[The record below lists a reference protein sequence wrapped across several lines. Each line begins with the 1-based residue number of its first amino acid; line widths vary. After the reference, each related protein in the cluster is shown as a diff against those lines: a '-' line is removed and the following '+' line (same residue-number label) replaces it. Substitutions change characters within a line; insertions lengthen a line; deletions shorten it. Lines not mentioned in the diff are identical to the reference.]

1 MGEARRAM
9 SSPRPSVALLYTDF
23 TRVGHGGFIFFA

>member
-1 MGEARRAM
+1 MAGGRLSA
-9 SSPRPSVALLYTDF
+9 SKPSVALLYTDF